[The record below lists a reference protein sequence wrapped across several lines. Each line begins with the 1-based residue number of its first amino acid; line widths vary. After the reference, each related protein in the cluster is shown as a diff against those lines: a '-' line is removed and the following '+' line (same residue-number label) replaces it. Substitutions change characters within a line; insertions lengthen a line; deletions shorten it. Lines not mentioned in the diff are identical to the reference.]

1 MQTAQEIYTST
12 IRELPVEERLRL
24 AALILNDLA
33 PSDSLNMLTT
43 GPLDEEGVSDA
54 EFQAALDWVNA
65 RYSDALQRLAE

>member
-1 MQTAQEIYTST
+1 MQTAQEIYAST
-12 IRELPVEERLRL
+12 IRELPVEERLLL

-33 PSDSLNMLTT
+33 HSESLDTLTT

-54 EFQAALDWVNA
+54 EFQAALDSVNA

>member
-1 MQTAQEIYTST
+1 MQTAQALYAST

-33 PSDSLNMLTT
+33 PSDALDSLPT

-54 EFQAALDWVNA
+54 EFQASLDWVNA
-65 RYSDALQRLAE
+65 RYSEALQRLAE